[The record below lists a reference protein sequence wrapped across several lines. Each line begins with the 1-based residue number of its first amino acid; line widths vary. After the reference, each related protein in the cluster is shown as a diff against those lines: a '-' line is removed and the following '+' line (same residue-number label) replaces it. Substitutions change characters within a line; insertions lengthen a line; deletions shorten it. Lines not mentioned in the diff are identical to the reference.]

1 MARISIKT
9 KVSIDGINTTIQKL
23 EEYIERLQWKTEIF
37 VDRLADLGI
46 TVAKQNVLVEDNE
59 VIVDRSN
66 LVYFEKNVAS
76 SVDGAVCIIVPF
88 STPYVSMWRKSKEGE
103 LLVAEV
109 DPLLM
114 AEFGSGANAIDG
126 HRGTFPSPTAQ
137 KNAEHGAW
145 AWYDESGKKHVSTGN
160 TPSRPI
166 YKAKEEMKQQ
176 IQLVAA
182 EVFSTI

>member
-9 KVSIDGINTTIQKL
+9 KVSIDGFNTVIKQL
-23 EEYIERLQWKTEIF
+23 EDYIDRLQWKTEIF
-37 VDRLADLGI
+37 VNRLADLGI
-46 TVAKQNVLVEDNE
+46 NVAKQNILVEDNGV
-59 VIVDRSN
+59 VIDRSN
-66 LVYFEKNVAS
+66 LVYFEKDVAS
-76 SVDGAVCIIVPF
+76 SVDGATCIVVPF
-88 STPYVSMWRKSKEGE
+88 STPYVSTWKKSKDGNE

-114 AEFGSGANAIDG
+114 AEFGSGAKAIDG
-126 HRGTFPSPTAQ
+126 HRGTFPNQ
-137 KNAEHGAW
+137 KHANEGAW
-145 AWYDESGKKHVSTGN
+145 AWYDESGVKHISTGN

-176 IQLVAA
+176 IQLVAL

>member
-9 KVSIDGINTTIQKL
+9 KVSLDGIDTTIRKL
-23 EEYIERLQWKTEIF
+23 EDYIERLQSRTEIF
-37 VDRLADLGI
+37 VQRLADVGI
-46 TVAKQNVLVEDNE
+46 NVAKQNVLVEDNGLW
-59 VIVDRSN
+59 IDRSN

-88 STPYVSMWRKSKEGE
+88 STPYVSTWRKSKDGD

-114 AEFGSGANAIDG
+114 AEFGSGARAIEG
-126 HRGTFPSPTAQ
+126 HRGTFPNQ
-137 KNAEHGAW
+137 KHADEGAW
-145 AWYDESGKKHVSTGN
+145 AWYDQYGVKHYSSGG

-176 IQLVAA
+176 IQLVAL